1 MKRCQTCSG
10 IHTHTH
16 THTDVYDTRE
26 EIRAIRGISVSREN
40 KRGNNL
46 PTPPLPPWSRV
57 ESQAAKFSFVS
68 ESISRENTL
77 K

>member
-10 IHTHTH
+10 IHTH

-26 EIRAIRGISVSREN
+26 EIRAEIIRGISVSREN

>member
-1 MKRCQTCSG
+1 MKRCQTCSD
-10 IHTHTH
+10 THTH
-16 THTDVYDTRE
+16 THIDDTRE